1 MYHKNWWNNSRYAED
16 LDLNMPKY
24 NLIEYSLNYSETT
37 GSLWFYSKDE
47 ATNFNNIEN
56 LDNSEVSNL
65 RSQIIIYYYVIIQG
79 FKL

>member
-1 MYHKNWWNNSRYAED
+1 
-16 LDLNMPKY
+16 MPKY
-24 NLIEYSLNYSETT
+24 NLIEYSLNYSGTT